1 MAFVMDFRSTDF
13 LYDTVD
19 IAIWSDIEQ
28 GLAITA
34 ASLATLR
41 PLYRVLMTHFGW
53 LESSTVSL
61 NEGKETPYQ
70 SSGFSNCQNKKKR
83 NGQFSLISY
92 TRNDGAGE
100 EEYGLEICRP
110 VKLRDDL
117 VGGVDEQGMPRSEK
131 GFASWKIQTGAESE
145 EELNSVEGITRQTDV
160 YMSSEVGKQRKV

>member
-1 MAFVMDFRSTDF
+1 MAFVMDFRSLDF

-41 PLYRVLMTHFGW
+41 PLYRVLVAHLGW
-53 LESSTVSL
+53 SESSTVPL
-61 NEGKETPYQ
+61 NEGKETPYP
-70 SSGFSNCQNKKKR
+70 SSDFNNGQNKKKR

-92 TRNDGAGE
+92 TRNDGADE
-100 EEYGLEICRP
+100 EEYGLESCRP

-117 VGGVDEQGMPRSEK
+117 VGDVDEQGRPRSEK
-131 GFASWKIQTGAESE
+131 GFASWRIQTGEGSE
-145 EELNSVEGITRQTDV
+145 EELSSVRGITRQTEV
-160 YMSSEVGKQRKV
+160 YLSSEVDRQRKV